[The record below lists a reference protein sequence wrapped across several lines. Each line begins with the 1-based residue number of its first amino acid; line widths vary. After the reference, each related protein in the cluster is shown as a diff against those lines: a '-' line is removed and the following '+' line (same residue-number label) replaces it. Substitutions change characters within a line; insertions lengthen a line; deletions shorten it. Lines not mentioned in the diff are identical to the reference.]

1 MIRTVVAF
9 NKQEILDSVSGMLEE
24 AGISVRY
31 RCHTGME
38 VIRAIKKMG
47 GGVVICY
54 YKLQDMTADQMS
66 FELQGIADF
75 LVIAKPAYLD
85 LCENDSLFKL
95 PMPIRLGELVGSVN
109 VLLQL
114 DQKRSKA
121 EVPRRS
127 GEDEQLILQA
137 KELLMEKNGMTEAQA
152 HRYLQKKSM
161 ETSSKMTDTAR
172 LILNAFDY
180 RVNL

>member
-1 MIRTVVAF
+1 MVRTVVAF
-9 NKQEILDSVSGMLEE
+9 NKQETLDSIASMLEDN
-24 AGISVRY
+24 GIPVRY
-31 RCHTGME
+31 RCRTGPE

-54 YKLQDMTADQMS
+54 YKLLDMTADEMA
-66 FELQGIADF
+66 FELQGSADF
-75 LVIAKPAYLD
+75 LVAAKPAYLE
-85 LCENDSLFKL
+85 LCENENLFKI
-95 PMPIRLGELVGSVN
+95 PMPIKVGEFIGSVN

-121 EVPRRS
+121 EIPKRS
-127 GEDEQLILQA
+127 PEDELLILQA
-137 KELLMEKNGMTEAQA
+137 KQLLMEKNGMTEPQA

-172 LILNAFDY
+172 LILQAFDC
-180 RVNL
+180 RPAL